1 MPFTPEELEAIRQAD
16 EALEREWVEDA
27 TERAINAEID
37 KWADEQAMLDLLD
50 KRGRAVWRYKREYRE
65 AHKDEIAAY
74 QRKYYEAHKDE
85 IAAYK
90 REYYEANKDEIA
102 AHKREY
108 REAHKDEIAAYQREY
123 RREYRKGRRR

>member
-50 KRGRAVWRYKREYRE
+50 KRGRAVWRYKR
-65 AHKDEIAAY
+65 
-74 QRKYYEAHKDE
+74 KYY
-85 IAAYK
+85 
-90 REYYEANKDEIA
+90 
-102 AHKREY
+102 
-108 REAHKDEIAAYQREY
+108 EAHKDEIAAYQREY

>member
-50 KRGRAVWRYKREYRE
+50 KRGRAVWRYKREYCE

-85 IAAYK
+85 IAA
-90 REYYEANKDEIA
+90 
-102 AHKREY
+102 H
-108 REAHKDEIAAYQREY
+108 QREY